1 MSGGAED
8 NDKQYEPTQKKLDDA
23 RKKGEIARS
32 TDLNT
37 AASYSG
43 ILLVAIAL
51 GASTLSGFGQLLSGM
66 IANADKMSEVFFSDS
81 AHPISGGVI
90 KGLMNHVSP
99 WFLIPGLVVLLV
111 ILAQRSFVVAPSK
124 LAPKLSRISPLSNA
138 KNKFGR
144 SGLFEFAKSFAK
156 LLIYSIVL
164 ALFLRA
170 KMPEILSTVHL
181 PPAMVTSV
189 LLRLVIEFLS
199 IVLLIALA
207 IGAVDFLW
215 QRAEHNRRNMM
226 SRKEM
231 TDETK
236 QSEGDPHMKQKRR
249 QKGYDIAMNQMLA
262 DVPEADVIIVNP
274 EHYAVALKWDRSAGS
289 APICVAKGVD
299 EIAARIREVASE
311 NGVPIHRDPPTARTL
326 YATVEIGEEI
336 RPEQYRPVA
345 AAIRFAETMRKKA
358 RDITR
363 GPNG

>member
-99 WFLIPGLVVLLV
+99 WFLIPG
-111 ILAQRSFVVAPSK
+111 
-124 LAPKLSRISPLSNA
+124 
-138 KNKFGR
+138 